1 MDSIVVQ
8 AFLFVGFMLCA
19 TYFDLKKREIP
30 AFVCVGIVITA
41 VLDFHVVN
49 LFGILAAL
57 PFFIAAYMY
66 PEKMGGGDIKY
77 VAATGM
83 VLGLQ
88 ATNYGVI
95 IGLSVL
101 VIAYL
106 FYRAFKIVTKKQG
119 TKNFSLPLA
128 PFLSLGFLVVYFMK
142 FGGFY
147 ENI

>member
-8 AFLFVGFMLCA
+8 ALLLIVFMLCA

-30 AFVCVGIVITA
+30 AFVCVGLLLTA
-41 VLDFHVVN
+41 FLDFHVVN
-49 LFGILAAL
+49 FFGILAAL
-57 PFFIAAYMY
+57 PFLVVACIY
-66 PEKMGGGDIKY
+66 PEKMGGGDIKF
-77 VAATGM
+77 VAATGL

-106 FYRAFKIVTKKQG
+106 FYRAFKIATKKQG
-119 TKNFSLPLA
+119 TKNFSMPLA

>member
-1 MDSIVVQ
+1 MVVSSILQ
-8 AFLFVGFMLCA
+8 ALLFICLLIGA
-19 TYFDLKKREIP
+19 SYFDLKKREIP
-30 AFVCVGIVITA
+30 PFACIGIVITA
-41 VLDFHVVN
+41 LFDFQVIN

-66 PEKMGGGDIKY
+66 PNKMGGGDIKL
-77 VAATGM
+77 VAATGL
-83 VLGLQ
+83 VLGFQ

-106 FYRAFKIVTKKQG
+106 FYKAFKIATKKQG
-119 TKNFSLPLA
+119 VKSLPLA

-142 FGGFY
+142 LGGFY